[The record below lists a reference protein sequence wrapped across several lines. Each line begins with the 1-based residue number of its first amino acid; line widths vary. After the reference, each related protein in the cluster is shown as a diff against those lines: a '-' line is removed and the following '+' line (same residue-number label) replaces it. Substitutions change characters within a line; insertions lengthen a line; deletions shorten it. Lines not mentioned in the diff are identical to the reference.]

1 MNNNMSL
8 KKKSILALACY
19 VCFLITVI
27 GSITY
32 YVVEPPIRENLENNL
47 NLRTQLLAREI
58 EDPLNHSL
66 STLHAL
72 VGVAA
77 SGYSIDV
84 LEDMTYSV
92 FKESDDI
99 IISGGIW
106 PEPNT
111 LEPSKQLASIFFILV
126 MNEEK
131 SPLLTITTFLA
142 IHLINK
148 SHGIHR
154 FHMKTVA
161 IIFHGLRF
169 TLILLPSRK

>member
-72 VGVAA
+72 VG
-77 SGYSIDV
+77 
-84 LEDMTYSV
+84 
-92 FKESDDI
+92 
-99 IISGGIW
+99 GGR
-106 PEPNT
+106 
-111 LEPSKQLASIFFILV
+111 KR
-126 MNEEK
+126 
-131 SPLLTITTFLA
+131 LLYRC
-142 IHLINK
+142 
-148 SHGIHR
+148 S
-154 FHMKTVA
+154 
-161 IIFHGLRF
+161 
-169 TLILLPSRK
+169 